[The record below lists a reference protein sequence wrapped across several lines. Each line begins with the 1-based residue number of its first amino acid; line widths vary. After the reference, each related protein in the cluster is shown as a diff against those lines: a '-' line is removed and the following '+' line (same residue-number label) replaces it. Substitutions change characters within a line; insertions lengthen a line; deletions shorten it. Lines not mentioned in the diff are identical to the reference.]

1 VLLTSS
7 PRACLHNVFLHA
19 GGRRRPEPPIG
30 GTLVQVDDPSGI
42 DPEREIALEPEPGPR
57 SRSLFEWMFRNRR
70 TGHITIAQFPNLAL
84 WTFLATVVVRWA
96 LPTRGEAHTTVDA
109 VAVAALAAWA
119 VDEVLRGVNPWRRL
133 LGIGGLYFVAAG
145 VVALLR

>member
-1 VLLTSS
+1 
-7 PRACLHNVFLHA
+7 
-19 GGRRRPEPPIG
+19 
-30 GTLVQVDDPSGI
+30 VDDPSGI
-42 DPEREIALEPEPGPR
+42 DPERETALEPGPEPR

-84 WTFLATVVVRWA
+84 WTFLATVVVRWV
-96 LPTRGEAHTTVDA
+96 LPTRSEARTTINA

-133 LGIGGLYFVAAG
+133 LGLGGLCF
-145 VVALLR
+145 VVAGAVTLLRGALST